1 MLTLPRLI
9 PAGAAMLLAAAVAVN
24 AYALSTDKNKAIEV
38 EADTAQLDDMNNVS
52 VYRGN
57 VVVTQGSI
65 RMTGDIM
72 TVHNTPDN
80 KLDYLVMEGHPATYR
95 ELPDNSDVYDTAKA
109 DRMEYYELKNYVI
122 LTGNSVVTQKGLQFS
137 GERIEYD
144 TARNQ
149 VKAYGGPHPMP
160 GNTAL
165 GTSSTGRVKVIIKK
179 EERNDEP
186 AKTKTKP
193 KTGHKQPR

>member
-1 MLTLPRLI
+1 MLTSSRLT
-9 PAGAAMLLAAAVAVN
+9 PAAVAALLAAVVAVN
-24 AYALSTDKNKAIEV
+24 AHALSTDKNKPIEV
-38 EADTAQLDDMNNVS
+38 EADSAQLDDMNNVS

-72 TVHNTPDN
+72 TVHNTPNN

-95 ELPDNSDVYDTAKA
+95 ELPDNSDVYDTAEA

-122 LTGNSVVTQKGLQFS
+122 LTGNSVVTQKGLRFS
-137 GERIEYD
+137 GDRIEYD
-144 TARNQ
+144 TARNE
-149 VKAYGGPHPMP
+149 VKAYGGPHPLP

-165 GTSSTGRVKVIIKK
+165 GTPSTGRIKVIIKK
-179 EERNDEP
+179 GENNDEP
-186 AKTKTKP
+186 AKPKHKP
-193 KTGHKQPR
+193 KHKNK